1 MFLKA
6 CCAEF
11 AIRASKYES
20 ININKYQTSLMNAT
34 LKNWHTFLET
44 RNPKILVELLSNDV
58 IFYSPI
64 VWAPQEGKQIT
75 ILYLMAALEVF
86 GGENSNFTY
95 VKQVIDKNNFFLEFT
110 TMIDGVTVNGID
122 MIEVNDEGKIISFK
136 VMIRPLKAINK
147 VHEKMGEMLEKLKLQ
162 KGSGN

>member
-1 MFLKA
+1 M
-6 CCAEF
+6 
-11 AIRASKYES
+11 I
-20 ININKYQTSLMNAT
+20 AT

-110 TMIDGVTVNGID
+110 TMIDGITVNGID

>member
-1 MFLKA
+1 MK
-6 CCAEF
+6 
-11 AIRASKYES
+11 SS
-20 ININKYQTSLMNAT
+20 

-44 RNPKILVELLSNDV
+44 RNPKILFELLSNDV
-58 IFYSPI
+58 VFYSPI

-86 GGENSNFTY
+86 DGENSNFTY

-110 TMIDGVTVNGID
+110 TVIDGITVNGID

-147 VHEKMGEMLEKLKLQ
+147 VHEKMGEMLEKLKP
-162 KGSGN
+162 

>member
-1 MFLKA
+1 MKA
-6 CCAEF
+6 
-11 AIRASKYES
+11 S
-20 ININKYQTSLMNAT
+20 
-34 LKNWHTFLET
+34 LKNWHQFLET
-44 RNPKILVELLSNDV
+44 KNPKILVELLSNDV
-58 IFYSPI
+58 VFYSPI
-64 VWAPQEGKQIT
+64 VWVPQEGKQIT

-110 TMIDGVTVNGID
+110 TMIDGVTVNGVD

-162 KGSGN
+162 KGMR

>member
-1 MFLKA
+1 M
-6 CCAEF
+6 
-11 AIRASKYES
+11 I
-20 ININKYQTSLMNAT
+20 AT

-44 RNPKILVELLSNDV
+44 RTPKILVELLSNDV

-110 TMIDGVTVNGID
+110 TMIDGITVNGID

>member
-1 MFLKA
+1 MEKTL
-6 CCAEF
+6 
-11 AIRASKYES
+11 
-20 ININKYQTSLMNAT
+20 NKQIIMKSS

-44 RNPKILVELLSNDV
+44 RNPVILDNILANDV

-75 ILYLMAALEVF
+75 KLYLMAALEVF

-95 VKQVIDKNNFFLEFT
+95 VKKVIDKNNFFLEFS

-162 KGSGN
+162 KRSEN